1 MTPHGKTWKAE
12 LGLASVCLAWGST
25 FVLVKNALD
34 DVSTVL
40 FLALRFTAAAVL
52 LGGLY
57 AIRGGRV
64 TRKGLGAGLLTGA
77 LLYSGYLFQTVGLR
91 WTTPAISGFLTGLY
105 IVLVPLFAA
114 VVYAKSP
121 GLSEWVGVLLAGAGM
136 ALMTLRSSELAIGK
150 GELLT
155 VGCAVAFAAHMVALS
170 HYSRDLNTDL
180 LTFLQIATSAAIAL
194 GTFWW
199 VEEVQLR
206 WTPALVTALAVTVVF
221 ATAIAFWIQTWAQAR
236 TSATRAAVIFSLE
249 PVFAWLTSWLV
260 EGEVLTARGL
270 AGAACILAGILA
282 VELKPFRVR

>member
-52 LGGLY
+52 LGSLF

-64 TRKGLGAGLLTGA
+64 TRKGLGAGVLTGA
-77 LLYSGYLFQTVGLR
+77 LLYSGYLFQTLGLR
-91 WTTPAISGFLTGLY
+91 WTTAATSGFLTGLY

-114 VVYAKSP
+114 VVYARSP

-136 ALMTLRSSELAIGK
+136 ALMTLRTSELAIGK

-170 HYSRDLNTDL
+170 HYSRGLNTDL

-206 WTPALVTALAVTVVF
+206 WTAALVTALAVTVVF
-221 ATAIAFWIQTWAQAR
+221 ATAVAFWIQTWAQAR

-270 AGAACILAGILA
+270 GGAACILAGILV